1 MDSRFDFSKF
11 EVSAIFFCDDCKR
24 FTAAFQPEE
33 KLTKAAT
40 SMPDVTERAATVSI
54 SGGSDGG
61 SDGSSGGGS
70 DGGSDGGGD
79 APLSGGYGI
88 SQGNPRE
95 TQKQKEPNNN
105 NDEDHRSTQQD
116 RITPDDNK

>member
-24 FTAAFQPEE
+24 FTAASQPEE

-40 SMPDVTERAATVSI
+40 SMPDVTERAA
-54 SGGSDGG
+54 GSDGG
-61 SDGSSGGGS
+61 SDGGS
-70 DGGSDGGGD
+70 LGGGD

-116 RITPDDNK
+116 QITPDDNK